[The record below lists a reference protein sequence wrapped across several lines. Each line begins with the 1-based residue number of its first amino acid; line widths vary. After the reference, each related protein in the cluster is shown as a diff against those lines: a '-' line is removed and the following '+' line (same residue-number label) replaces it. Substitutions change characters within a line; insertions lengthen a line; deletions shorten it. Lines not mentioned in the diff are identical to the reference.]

1 MKYLFIFGTMLLLI
15 IGTELFRKKSLRN
28 LLKQIYTAS
37 IQKDEELFNL
47 YLNSPQAKMLM
58 SRTSRLMMKLNYYIV
73 NDREAMV
80 VKYVNKLKEIRMSN
94 KNAMAFYSST
104 IGYYAEK
111 QRIDTIDLLQHLKE
125 KYQHTKNEEIQ
136 LLIMDCQLLYDI
148 YIQKDASQV
157 PVLQQIIQSNIRSN
171 MKVIYMLRLARLYN
185 FIGDEQASKKQLK
198 EAYDI
203 ANPQVKE
210 KIDDILRKG
219 W

>member
-148 YIQKDASQV
+148 YIQK
-157 PVLQQIIQSNIRSN
+157 
-171 MKVIYMLRLARLYN
+171 
-185 FIGDEQASKKQLK
+185 EC
-198 EAYDI
+198 
-203 ANPQVKE
+203 
-210 KIDDILRKG
+210 
-219 W
+219 